1 MPEGHDDDI
10 VVRIGRNEAGGA
22 RLEVEDR
29 GAGIPPEVMG
39 RIFDPFFT
47 TREIGKGMGLGLPIC
62 HAIVAAHA
70 GSLTARS
77 TPGRG
82 STFRVELP
90 PAV

>member
-1 MPEGHDDDI
+1 VADD
-10 VVRIGRNEAGGA
+10 GS
-22 RLEVEDR
+22 
-29 GAGIPPEVMG
+29 GIEPEVMG

-47 TREIGKGMGLGLPIC
+47 TREIGQGMGLGLPIC

-90 PAV
+90 PAA